1 MKSLNKAIDVLEL
14 FLNGEDEMRL
24 SELAQLSGLD
34 KATVDR
40 IISTWAGR
48 GYLRQHKARGK
59 YSLGMRFLDFSG
71 LIKKRNTI
79 RNMAM
84 PFIIKLAQST
94 QESVMLSILDKNM
107 AHYCETVPA
116 NHPLRIVPDE
126 GSRFPLY
133 CTAIGKAFLA
143 DMTEKELETYLS
155 STDLKAYTNN
165 TLTDINQL
173 KTHLMVVAKDGV
185 AFDDEEYFLGI
196 RSVAAGIKDGEGKT
210 LAAIGVLGPTIRLT
224 RSHMLEIVPD
234 VKNCAQA
241 ISNQLI
247 YRDK

>member
-40 IISTWAGR
+40 IVTAWASR

-84 PFIIKLAQST
+84 PYMIKLSQLT
-94 QESVMLSILDKNM
+94 RESVMLSILDRNI
-107 AHYCETVPA
+107 ADYCEMVPA
-116 NHPLRIVPDE
+116 SHPLRIVPDE
-126 GSRFPLY
+126 GSSFPLY

-143 DMTEKELETYLS
+143 AMTEEELENYLH
-155 STDLKAYTNN
+155 STELKAYTAN
-165 TLTDINQL
+165 TLTEVNQL
-173 KTHLMVVAKDGV
+173 KTHLMVVAKEGV

-224 RSHMLEIVPD
+224 RRHMLEIVPD
-234 VKNCAQA
+234 VKNCALE
-241 ISNQLI
+241 ISNQLV